1 MAGGAAQTGLRGAPG
16 NVLPNTARWC
26 SHQLLFNNEAGSV
39 NPKLQNIDP
48 IKREP
53 LAMQIARRLV
63 EYILSGQVEPGDRM
77 PSERQLAE
85 AFGVGRSAM
94 REALKAL
101 TLIGLIEVRQGDG
114 TYLKKPD
121 AALLPQ
127 VIEWGLLLGER
138 RTMDLVE
145 ARQHLEVVIAGLA
158 ARRRTE
164 QDVSDLRGLL
174 QRMEQSEH
182 NVEAFVDA
190 DVAFHQRIADAAR
203 NSVLKDIHSSVQAL
217 SRAWIRRVITSA
229 ESTRPSYEEH
239 VPIFEAI
246 ERGDPQAAQAAME
259 HHMTSA
265 AQRLRR
271 TLNVEAG
278 EDVR

>member
-1 MAGGAAQTGLRGAPG
+1 M
-16 NVLPNTARWC
+16 
-26 SHQLLFNNEAGSV
+26 

-164 QDVSDLRGLL
+164 QDVSDLRALL

-182 NVEAFVDA
+182 KVDAFVDA

-246 ERGDPQAAQAAME
+246 ERGDPEAAQAAME

-278 EDVR
+278 EAER